1 MKNSNLVNAGI
12 VGALFLVFKFIE
24 MRFITKEN
32 IPPKQLVRDA
42 IIVFISVLL
51 GQYFVY
57 KLIMQK
63 VENLLKYLQITLLFN

>member
-32 IPPKQLVRDA
+32 IPPNTQSSKPPFKR
-42 IIVFISVLL
+42 
-51 GQYFVY
+51 FVT
-57 KLIMQK
+57 LI
-63 VENLLKYLQITLLFN
+63 

>member
-51 GQYFVY
+51 GQYLV
-57 KLIMQK
+57 
-63 VENLLKYLQITLLFN
+63 LQFDNAKGGKFIEVFTDNPSF